1 MITDSYGILVDT
13 FALFSIL
20 CYTRSNIFLFSMNL
34 PDILLIV
41 QIVALSIISILVA
54 LILFRVYE
62 IVARVEVTSRNLNTI
77 NRILL
82 KTQNFSLSDLLID
95 IKHFFMK

>member
-20 CYTRSNIFLFSMNL
+20 CYTRRNIFLFSMNL

-54 LILFRVYE
+54 LILFRIYE

>member
-1 MITDSYGILVDT
+1 
-13 FALFSIL
+13 
-20 CYTRSNIFLFSMNL
+20 MNL

-54 LILFRVYE
+54 LILFRIYE

-82 KTQNFSLSDLLID
+82 KTQNFSLADLLID